1 MDWKYY
7 HNQGL
12 EIRVDFVRPESH
24 VEYRLQTDVNKW
36 TEWRSSAFQSQEF
49 NTYGKNESAAW
60 IAVFEW
66 LESVLEA
73 G

>member
-36 TEWRSSAFQSQEF
+36 TAWRTSPFQSQEF

-60 IAVFEW
+60 MAILEW
-66 LESVLEA
+66 LEGALEA
-73 G
+73 S